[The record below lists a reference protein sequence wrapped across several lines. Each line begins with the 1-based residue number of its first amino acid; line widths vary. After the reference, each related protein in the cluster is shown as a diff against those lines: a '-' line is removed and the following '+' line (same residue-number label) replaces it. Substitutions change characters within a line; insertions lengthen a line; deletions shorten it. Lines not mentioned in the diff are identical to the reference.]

1 MMLRWLW
8 GLWQAAYGNYVAAV
22 TTLPIA
28 LWWHHTKLSKR
39 IEGIS
44 PTMTI
49 FYPDYSS
56 FQGNTPVPAGTPA
69 VVAKATEGNYYQD
82 MDYDWYK
89 SQAAKVGA
97 VFSGYHF
104 LKSNIDAA
112 VQAKYYHDFAGS
124 TPCMLD
130 VETEGSSSPEVDEV
144 VAFIQAL
151 SALGGRVW
159 GVYFP
164 QWYWGQVHGDLSR
177 LEASGAAL
185 VSSNYTSYSDNG
197 PGWNSYGGAVPTCW
211 QYTSTPIDMN
221 AFRGTPAE
229 LAAIINGTGGP
240 ASSGADVNL
249 TDTVTFSPN
258 VVAQFPELAAEGFG
272 GSTNVETLLTWT
284 AARVAHLVNEVN
296 QLKAGGPV
304 TGAPTAQQN
313 AAETLAE
320 LKARL

>member
-1 MMLRWLW
+1 
-8 GLWQAAYGNYVAAV
+8 
-22 TTLPIA
+22 
-28 LWWHHTKLSKR
+28 
-39 IEGIS
+39 
-44 PTMTI
+44 MTI

-56 FQGNTPVPAGTPA
+56 FQGNTNVPVGTPA

-82 MDYDWYK
+82 LDYDWYK

-104 LKSNIDAA
+104 LKSNIDPA
-112 VQAKYYHDFAGS
+112 VQARYYYNFAGNV
-124 TPCMLD
+124 PCMLD
-130 VETEGSSSPEVDEV
+130 VETEGSSSPTVDEV
-144 VAFIQAL
+144 VAFM
-151 SALGGRVW
+151 SALKGLGGHVW

-164 QWYWGQVHGDLSR
+164 RWYWGQVGGDLSR
-177 LEASGAAL
+177 LTAAGAVVIASEYRSFDDHNWPA
-185 VSSNYTSYSDNG
+185 
-197 PGWNSYGGAVPTCW
+197 PYGGVTPPIW
-211 QYTSTPIDMN
+211 QYTSTPVDMN
-221 AFRGTPAE
+221 AFDGTPAQ
-229 LAAIINGTGGP
+229 LAAIINGS
-240 ASSGADVNL
+240 SSGEEMNL

-296 QLKAGGPV
+296 QLKAGGSV
-304 TGAPTAQQN
+304 AGAPTAQQN